1 MIRHRISL
9 KKLQAFSCDMKNEM
23 IIAALNTPEEKEM
36 HHQFTKDAAAY
47 FQEHQSFNKKVI
59 EQFANYAEI
68 TPMFRKNVLKHYRAL
83 AYTAKKEPEMVAM
96 VKKQEF
102 RRERDFNDFKKM
114 NFR

>member
-1 MIRHRISL
+1 
-9 KKLQAFSCDMKNEM
+9 MK
-23 IIAALNTPEEKEM
+23 IIHTADWHIGQT
-36 HHQFTKDAAAY
+36 FFGYDR
-47 FQEHQSFNKKVI
+47 FQEHQYFNKKVI

-102 RRERDFNDFKKM
+102 RRERDVNDFKKM

>member
-68 TPMFRKNVLKHYRAL
+68 TQIFGMIVLILYGAMAIRRRKNLRWW
-83 AYTAKKEPEMVAM
+83 
-96 VKKQEF
+96 
-102 RRERDFNDFKKM
+102 RW
-114 NFR
+114 